1 MHVPKIM
8 GLDLQPKKINSK
20 IVFKIMFNRLL
31 VEDDIPV
38 FSEII
43 EREKYSEKFRHKDLW
58 NMSAGFVKWISVLE
72 EFKHIGRNNLKV
84 IDLGTSTGVV
94 PYIISSLGNDVTG
107 IDIQY
112 FDNWC
117 PKNLIRMVIGD
128 ALLELKEM
136 KDESIDVV
144 TDLCAVHEFNPNSNS
159 KYKNIGLKEVS
170 DQIYRVL
177 KPGGKFLT
185 STDVSL
191 TYPASQPGGFILPE
205 DVIKIVEASG
215 LRLTS
220 PYKKEY
226 EQSKY
231 NPIYQSGVGLHVAT
245 FSFEK

>member
-1 MHVPKIM
+1 MHVRKIM
-8 GLDLQPKKINSK
+8 GLDLQQKYIVKIDS
-20 IVFKIMFNRLL
+20 KIMFNRLL
-31 VEDDIPV
+31 TENDISV
-38 FSEII
+38 FAEII
-43 EREKYSEKFRHKDLW
+43 QRENYSEKFKHKDLW
-58 NMSAGFVKWISVLE
+58 NIPAGFVKWVSVLE
-72 EFKHIGRNNLKV
+72 EFKSIGKNNLKV

-94 PYIISSLGNDVTG
+94 PYIIASLGNNVTG
-107 IDIQY
+107 IDIHY

-136 KDESIDVV
+136 EDGSVDVV

-177 KPGGKFLT
+177 KPGGKFLM

-191 TYPASQPGGFILPE
+191 VYPASQSGGFILPE
-205 DVIKIVEASG
+205 DVIEIVETTG
-215 LRLTS
+215 LRLTC

-226 EQSKY
+226 EQSEH
-231 NPIYQSGVGLHVAT
+231 NPIYQSGIGLHIAT

>member
-1 MHVPKIM
+1 MY
-8 GLDLQPKKINSK
+8 
-20 IVFKIMFNRLL
+20 NRLL
-31 VEDDIPV
+31 TENDIPG
-38 FSEII
+38 FSQII
-43 EREKYSEKFRHKDLW
+43 EKEKYSEKGFRHKDLW
-58 NMSAGFVKWISVLE
+58 NIPAAFVKWISVLE
-72 EFKHIGRNNLKV
+72 EFKSIGKNNLKV

-94 PYIISSLGNDVTG
+94 PYIIASMGNDVTG

-128 ALLELKEM
+128 ALLELKGIE
-136 KDESIDVV
+136 DNSVDVV
-144 TDLCAVHEFNPNSNS
+144 TDLCAVHEFNPNSNGD
-159 KYKNIGLKEVS
+159 YKNIGLKEVS

-191 TYPASQPGGFILPE
+191 TYPPKQPWGFLFPE
-205 DVIKIVEASG
+205 DVIEIIKTSG
-215 LRLTS
+215 LKLTS

-231 NPIYQSGVGLHVAT
+231 KPIYQSGVGLHIAT
-245 FSFEK
+245 FSFQK

>member
-1 MHVPKIM
+1 
-8 GLDLQPKKINSK
+8 
-20 IVFKIMFNRLL
+20 MFNRLSIEND
-31 VEDDIPV
+31 VSV
-38 FSEII
+38 FSKII
-43 EREKYSEKFRHKDLW
+43 EKENYSEKFKHKDLW
-58 NMSAGFVKWISVLE
+58 NIPAGFVKWISVLE
-72 EFKHIGRNNLKV
+72 EFKSIGRNNLKV

-94 PYIISSLGNDVTG
+94 PYIIASLGNDVTG

-128 ALLELKEM
+128 ALLELKEI

-159 KYKNIGLKEVS
+159 EYKNIGLKEVS

-177 KPGGKFLT
+177 KPGGKFLI

-191 TYPASQPGGFILPE
+191 VYPASQPGGFILPE
-205 DVIKIVEASG
+205 DVIEIVETSG
-215 LRLTS
+215 LQLTS
-220 PYKKEY
+220 PYEKKY
-226 EQSKY
+226 EQSEY
-231 NPIYQSGVGLHVAT
+231 NPIYQSAIGLHIAT